1 MKILAPLI
9 ILFTLTTA
17 GVAHANSLCDVNRA
31 DFEENA
37 KLSFSEFDQT
47 GSKPKTSRALGEL
60 KCYLSAAEVSE
71 QYLSM
76 NMNLTTRERA
86 IVTWHMAQY
95 LASAGKEKEAAPLM
109 LATLTGKEIEA
120 SPDNFDWNSYVLGSW
135 AFIQKDRPLL
145 AQSLANLINKGG
157 QRNTTNS
164 KVLLRF
170 VNCFNSSYDE
180 SFANTA
186 CDKSTKP

>member
-9 ILFTLTTA
+9 ILVTLTLTSF
-17 GVAHANSLCDVNRA
+17 AHAKSQCEVNRN

-47 GSKPKTSRALGEL
+47 GSKPKTSRVLGEL

-71 QYLSM
+71 RYLSM
-76 NMNLTTRERA
+76 NLNLTTRERA
-86 IVTWHMAQY
+86 IITWHMAQY
-95 LASAGKEKEAAPLM
+95 LASVGKEKEAAQLM

-120 SPDNFDWNSYVLGSW
+120 SPDNFDWNSYVIGTW
-135 AFIQKDRPLL
+135 AFIQKNHTLL
-145 AQSLANLINKGG
+145 EQSLSNLLNKGG
-157 QRNTTNS
+157 QRNTMNS
-164 KVLLRF
+164 KVLQRF
-170 VNCFNSSYDE
+170 VNCFNSSYEE
-180 SFANTA
+180 SYANTA